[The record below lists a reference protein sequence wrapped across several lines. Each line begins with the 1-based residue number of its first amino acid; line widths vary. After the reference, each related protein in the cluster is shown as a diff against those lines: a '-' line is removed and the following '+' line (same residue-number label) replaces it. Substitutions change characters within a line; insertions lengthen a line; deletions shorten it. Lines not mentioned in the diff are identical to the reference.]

1 MFHNDLKNLVDD
13 KIPAAFVFF
22 ALLLFADHLCN
33 SAIFVLLAK
42 WKQKNKY
49 YSDDRTATEN
59 LACQTINKTERKK
72 NINDTSK

>member
-33 SAIFVLLAK
+33 SAIFVFLAK
-42 WKQKNKY
+42 WKQKTNV
-49 YSDDRTATEN
+49 TAMIAQLQKIL
-59 LACQTINKTERKK
+59 LAKPYTKLKK
-72 NINDTSK
+72 KSINDTSK